1 MTIRRKLFFLCT
13 ILAFLALLVTG
24 VWYQAARDITSIYLN
39 SLSKSAMRDAYNA
52 FDYILTD
59 TKHMC
64 TMIALNEENVV
75 EPLAAIENNQVEQNG
90 VLNSIYLQNQRKI
103 KEYISSMNGY
113 KYYIVGIDIV
123 SSKGYRFSSGHIVQ
137 NYDELSRMIA
147 ETNDQELSQSM
158 VMMSPLHVDSTWLCL
173 SSDFVVPSVRAILD
187 VNRRIVGYA
196 VLYFD
201 YSVIEQMFTDN
212 LPLGSLFQVQNDRR
226 EMIFTNCGDTPM
238 QLYETDKDYVYSTYS
253 APAAGWTLHM
263 MIPSAAYT
271 QEIEHSLYCSLAL
284 TLAVFVLT
292 FGVATAISRQISGEI
307 AGFRNAMHRLGQGDL
322 DVRYQVSTRDEIA
335 VMASTFNHMVARLKK
350 LMNAVAAYERQKQEM
365 QLKLL
370 QAQINPH
377 FVSNTLNVVAW
388 MAKVQHAD
396 NIVPLTNALS
406 RLLRSVMHQHENF
419 VPLSSELEYVK
430 SYLEIMEYSGNY
442 LFEVDYAVEEES
454 LQLFIPRF
462 ILQPVVENALVH
474 GFSRSL
480 SSNNLLR
487 IATSVQ
493 EDRLCITIEDNGSGM
508 TEAQIQAL
516 LTEGGRTEVS
526 VSSIG
531 VPNVVQRIRM
541 YCTEPYGLQYTS
553 EPGCYTRATFTLPIL
568 HQAEAPESAALQQE
582 RMSHDEQD
590 SNRNRG

>member
-147 ETNDQELSQSM
+147 ETNDQVLSQSM

-212 LPLGSLFQVQNDRR
+212 LPLGSLFQVQNDR
-226 EMIFTNCGDTPM
+226 
-238 QLYETDKDYVYSTYS
+238 QETVS
-253 APAAGWTLHM
+253 
-263 MIPSAAYT
+263 YT
-271 QEIEHSLYCSLAL
+271 HL
-284 TLAVFVLT
+284 TL
-292 FGVATAISRQISGEI
+292 
-307 AGFRNAMHRLGQGDL
+307 
-322 DVRYQVSTRDEIA
+322 
-335 VMASTFNHMVARLKK
+335 
-350 LMNAVAAYERQKQEM
+350 
-365 QLKLL
+365 
-370 QAQINPH
+370 P
-377 FVSNTLNVVAW
+377 
-388 MAKVQHAD
+388 
-396 NIVPLTNALS
+396 TN
-406 RLLRSVMHQHENF
+406 
-419 VPLSSELEYVK
+419 
-430 SYLEIMEYSGNY
+430 
-442 LFEVDYAVEEES
+442 
-454 LQLFIPRF
+454 
-462 ILQPVVENALVH
+462 
-474 GFSRSL
+474 
-480 SSNNLLR
+480 
-487 IATSVQ
+487 
-493 EDRLCITIEDNGSGM
+493 
-508 TEAQIQAL
+508 
-516 LTEGGRTEVS
+516 
-526 VSSIG
+526 
-531 VPNVVQRIRM
+531 
-541 YCTEPYGLQYTS
+541 
-553 EPGCYTRATFTLPIL
+553 
-568 HQAEAPESAALQQE
+568 
-582 RMSHDEQD
+582 
-590 SNRNRG
+590 

>member
-1 MTIRRKLFFLCT
+1 M
-13 ILAFLALLVTG
+13 
-24 VWYQAARDITSIYLN
+24 
-39 SLSKSAMRDAYNA
+39 
-52 FDYILTD
+52 
-59 TKHMC
+59 
-64 TMIALNEENVV
+64 
-75 EPLAAIENNQVEQNG
+75 EQNG

-147 ETNDQELSQSM
+147 ETNDQVLSQSM

-212 LPLGSLFQVQNDRR
+212 LPLGSLFQVQNDRQ

-238 QLYETDKDYVYSTYS
+238 QLYETGKDYVYSTYS

-271 QEIEHSLYCSLAL
+271 QEIEQSLYCSLAL

-350 LMNAVAAYERQKQEM
+350 LMNEVAAYERQKQEM

-370 QAQINPH
+370 QAQI
-377 FVSNTLNVVAW
+377 
-388 MAKVQHAD
+388 
-396 NIVPLTNALS
+396 
-406 RLLRSVMHQHENF
+406 R
-419 VPLSSELEYVK
+419 
-430 SYLEIMEYSGNY
+430 
-442 LFEVDYAVEEES
+442 
-454 LQLFIPRF
+454 
-462 ILQPVVENALVH
+462 
-474 GFSRSL
+474 
-480 SSNNLLR
+480 
-487 IATSVQ
+487 
-493 EDRLCITIEDNGSGM
+493 
-508 TEAQIQAL
+508 AL

-541 YCTEPYGLQYTS
+541 YCTDPYGLQYTS